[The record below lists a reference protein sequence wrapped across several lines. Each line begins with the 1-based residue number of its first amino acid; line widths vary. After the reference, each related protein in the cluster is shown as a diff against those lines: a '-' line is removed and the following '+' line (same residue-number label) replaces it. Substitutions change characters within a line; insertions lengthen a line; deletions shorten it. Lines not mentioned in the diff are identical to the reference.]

1 MGTIAGVV
9 WIFAVFGA
17 EMGVGGT
24 RMGKLGRDVGCRI
37 KGVDPGVGT
46 ILPFRLIEVGL
57 VV

>member
-9 WIFAVFGA
+9 SIFAVFGA

-46 ILPFRLIEVGL
+46 VLPSRCI
-57 VV
+57 